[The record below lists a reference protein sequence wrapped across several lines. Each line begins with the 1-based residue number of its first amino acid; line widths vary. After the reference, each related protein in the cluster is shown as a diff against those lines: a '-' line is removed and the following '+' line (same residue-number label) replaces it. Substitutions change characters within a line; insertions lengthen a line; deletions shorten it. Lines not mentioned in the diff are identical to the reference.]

1 MQAKLN
7 YTKWNLIS
15 NLPTKTLYR
24 ETTKISIDS
33 LLFLFDRDRVQEETS
48 VIIQWKKDRSE
59 SYVLDINYRS
69 LKTNYSASTLLSSK

>member
-33 LLFLFDRDRVQEETS
+33 LLLLFDRARVQEETS
-48 VIIQWKKDRSE
+48 VIIQREKDRTE
-59 SYVLDINYRS
+59 SYVFDIRYVTKLMRVDR
-69 LKTNYSASTLLSSK
+69 AHEFE